1 MIRALFRSA
10 LVILALAPPLQAETN
25 IQEVVS
31 PGGLKAWLVEDHG
44 IPFTALQIR
53 FSGGTSLDRA
63 GKRGA
68 VNLMTALIEEGAGD
82 LDSQGFAAARD
93 DLAAR
98 IGFASDQDGLSV
110 SATFLTENRDQG
122 VALLHSALT
131 HPRFDDDAVERVRGQ
146 VLTGLRADEKD
157 PGAIASKL
165 ARARS
170 YGDHPYATDGSG
182 TIDSV
187 TALTR
192 ADIVTAFADAVA
204 RDRIH
209 VAAAGDISPADLGA
223 LLDTLLGDLP
233 ATGAPQPADASPVY
247 TKAVMVE
254 QFPGPQSVVV
264 FGQKGMRF
272 DDPDYFAASLLNE
285 ILGGGRFSARLMTE
299 VREKRGLTYGI
310 GTSLASFDHAQS
322 ILGQFQAS
330 NANVGQA
337 IKVIREEWTK
347 IAAEGVTEEELTNAK
362 TYMTGAYPLRFDG
375 NGTIASILVGMQIM
389 GLSPD
394 YPKTRNARVEAV
406 TMADIKR
413 VAAALFT
420 PDQLGFVV
428 VGQPEGV
435 ESQD

>member
-1 MIRALFRSA
+1 MIRAIFRSA
-10 LVILALAPPLQAETN
+10 VLVLALALPAHAETD
-25 IQEVVS
+25 IQQVVS
-31 PGGLKAWLVEDHG
+31 PGGIKAWLVEDHG

-53 FSGGTSLDRA
+53 FLGGTSLDRD

-82 LDSQGFAAARD
+82 LNSQGFAAARD
-93 DLAAR
+93 DLAAK
-98 IGFASDQDGLSV
+98 IGFSSDQDGLSV
-110 SATFLTENRDQG
+110 SASFLTENRDQG

-131 HPRFDDDAVERVRGQ
+131 HPRFDADAVERVRGQ
-146 VLTGLRADEKD
+146 VLTGLRSDEKD
-157 PGAIASKL
+157 PGAIAGKL
-165 ARARS
+165 ARART
-170 YGDHPYATDGSG
+170 YGNHPYATDGSG
-182 TIDSV
+182 TIESV

-192 ADIVTAFADAVA
+192 DDIVAAFADSVA
-204 RDRIH
+204 RDRII
-209 VAAAGDISPADLGA
+209 VAAAGDISPADLGK

-233 ATGAPQPADASPVY
+233 ATGAPQPTDASPVY
-247 TKAVMVE
+247 NKAVTV
-254 QFPGPQSVVV
+254 QDFPGPQSVVI

-272 DDPDYFAASLLNE
+272 DNPDYFAASLLNE

-310 GTSLASFDHAQS
+310 GTSLASYDHAQS

-330 NANVGQA
+330 NANVGPA
-337 IKVIREEWTK
+337 IKVIREEWAK
-347 IAAEGVTEEELTNAK
+347 LAADGVTEEELADAK

-394 YPKTRNARVEAV
+394 YPKTRNAKVEAV

-413 VAAALFT
+413 VAAELFT

-428 VGQPEGV
+428 VGQPEGLM
-435 ESQD
+435 SQN